1 MNNGFYTTDPFYW
14 QTTNTGDIGATLK
27 INIKIEAIGGRV
39 EDFEI
44 EPNEKLNL
52 ETGDGVLFLVSK
64 EKKIPIAPI
73 NNVEGNY
80 IEYFMQKD
88 KIDKMIIEANN
99 LIRSE
104 DPMQRTVGGRIIEML
119 KETGLSY

>member
-1 MNNGFYTTDPFYW
+1 MNYGFNTTGPFYW

-44 EPNEKLNL
+44 EPNEKLIL
-52 ETGDGVLFLVSK
+52 EAGDGVLFLVSK
-64 EKKIPIAPI
+64 EKKIPIAPL

-88 KIDKMIIEANN
+88 KTDKMIIEANN
-99 LIRSE
+99 LMRNE
-104 DPMQRTVGGRIIEML
+104 DPMQRMVGGKIIEML
-119 KETGLSY
+119 KEIGLSD